1 MGFKLAAVMAML
13 MVAMGGAFSWYYNDT
28 QERIG
33 VLRENN
39 AKLET
44 AVEISENSLQTL
56 QEDVVRLNQA
66 NKQLQ
71 ADLQAAEAYGDELQ
85 SKLRKLDLVQDA
97 LKDPERLEGKM
108 NGATAKLW
116 RGITEDTGGDG
127 SDPLPNWLQ
136 SGEQTGAGGESG
148 NSDRENTDTNGA
160 ETEASTAD

>member
-1 MGFKLAAVMAML
+1 MGFKLAAVMALL

-28 QERIG
+28 QERID

-56 QEDVVRLNQA
+56 QEDVMRLNEA

-85 SKLRKLDLVQDA
+85 SKLRQLDLVQDA
-97 LKDPERLEGKM
+97 LRDPETLEGKM

-116 RGITEDTGGDG
+116 RGITDDTGGDG
-127 SDPLPNWLQ
+127 SDPLPKWLQ
-136 SGEQTGAGGESG
+136 SGEQAGAGSEGSD
-148 NSDRENTDTNGA
+148 SDREDTDSDGA
-160 ETEASTAD
+160 ETQASPAN